1 MLRYTPFISSSL
13 LIVFFCLYT
22 QDSEGK
28 TALHSS
34 VFSQRRRSVELLLQK
49 GADPTLYDFEMMT
62 PIHNAAGIG
71 FVA

>member
-1 MLRYTPFISSSL
+1 MFT
-13 LIVFFCLYT
+13 
-22 QDSEGK
+22 
-28 TALHSS
+28 HM
-34 VFSQRRRSVELLLQK
+34 RRRSVELLLQK

>member
-1 MLRYTPFISSSL
+1 M
-13 LIVFFCLYT
+13 

-49 GADPTLYDFEMMT
+49 GADPTLLDFEMMT

-71 FVA
+71 FVS